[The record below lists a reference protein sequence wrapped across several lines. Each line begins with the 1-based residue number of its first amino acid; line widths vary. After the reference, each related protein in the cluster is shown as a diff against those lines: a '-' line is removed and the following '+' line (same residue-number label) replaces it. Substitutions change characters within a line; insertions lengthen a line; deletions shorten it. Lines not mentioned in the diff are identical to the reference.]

1 MKLPLREIAAHARAC
16 YPQEC
21 CGLVLSDAEGT
32 LRFVAIDNIA
42 GASEAS
48 ERSKLDGYVMD
59 PQQQYL
65 AISGAEKAGGRLAV
79 IVHSHPDVGAY
90 FSAEDRRQALAGPEQ
105 PWYPG
110 VQYLVVSVRGG
121 RVDGAKQY
129 TWDERLRD
137 FVEVELFD
145 LISES

>member
-1 MKLPLREIAAHARAC
+1 MNLPLREIAAHARAC

-21 CGLVLSDAEGT
+21 CGLVLADAKGV
-32 LRFVAIDNIA
+32 LRFVPIDNVA

-65 AISGAEKAGGRLAV
+65 AISEAEKAGGHLAV
-79 IVHSHPDVGAY
+79 IMHSHPDVGAY
-90 FSAEDRRQALAGPEQ
+90 FSAEDQRQALATPDQ

-110 VQYLVVSVRGG
+110 VQYLVVSVRSG
-121 RVDGAKQY
+121 RVDGARLY
-129 TWDERLRD
+129 TWNPASRD
-137 FVEVELFD
+137 FAELE
-145 LISES
+145 LTEIVK